1 MLRQMRHDVWAT
13 QTLLE
18 RCRSLTKEQLQLT
31 APGTYGTIQKTL
43 AHIVRANEGY
53 LNTYGVIP
61 QPFMELTASVD
72 EIASRLARVRDA
84 VIDAVRQCV
93 SGLRP
98 ATLVAAEAD
107 VRKDELLPLGSLV
120 ARLIQ
125 RELRAEGLPL
135 DTFGNLDLNGV
146 ELAKTASRNVL
157 GYMNE
162 MARHCEYAIA
172 ESGGL
177 GRCDIERLN
186 GELRRHLHLSRQ
198 PPGHF
203 VPIDLIRA
211 RSRRTAPYGSDIKP
225 PPPPDAR

>member
-1 MLRQMRHDVWAT
+1 MVLRCTAK
-13 QTLLE
+13 LLNLVGARANHLAALE
-18 RCRSLTKEQLQLT
+18 PSDADWYANLLWLDRRKCLL
-31 APGTYGTIQKTL
+31 L
-43 AHIVRANEGY
+43 AHAGT
-53 LNTYGVIP
+53 L
-61 QPFMELTASVD
+61 FSVF
-72 EIASRLARVRDA
+72 
-84 VIDAVRQCV
+84 
-93 SGLRP
+93 
-98 ATLVAAEAD
+98 ATD
-107 VRKDELLPLGSLV
+107 VRKADLLPLGSLV

-125 RELRAEGLPL
+125 RELRTEGLPL

-225 PPPPDAR
+225 PPAPDAR

>member
-1 MLRQMRHDVWAT
+1 MVLRCTAK
-13 QTLLE
+13 LLNLVGARANHLAALE
-18 RCRSLTKEQLQLT
+18 PSDADWYANLLWLGRRKCLL
-31 APGTYGTIQKTL
+31 L
-43 AHIVRANEGY
+43 AHTGT
-53 LNTYGVIP
+53 L
-61 QPFMELTASVD
+61 FSVF
-72 EIASRLARVRDA
+72 A
-84 VIDAVRQCV
+84 
-93 SGLRP
+93 
-98 ATLVAAEAD
+98 AD
-107 VRKDELLPLGSLV
+107 VRKADLLPLGSLV

-186 GELRRHLHLSRQ
+186 SELRRYLHLSRQ

-203 VPIDLIRA
+203 VPIDLVRA
-211 RSRRTAPYGSDIKP
+211 RSRHTAQYGSDIGP
-225 PPPPDAR
+225 PPAPDA

>member
-1 MLRQMRHDVWAT
+1 MKASDPTVLASNRPAGRTIRIVVLRCTAK
-13 QTLLE
+13 LLNLLGARE
-18 RCRSLTKEQLQLT
+18 KDLASLEPSDADWYANLLWLDRRKCLL
-31 APGTYGTIQKTL
+31 L
-43 AHIVRANEGY
+43 AHAGT
-53 LNTYGVIP
+53 L
-61 QPFMELTASVD
+61 FSVF
-72 EIASRLARVRDA
+72 V
-84 VIDAVRQCV
+84 
-93 SGLRP
+93 
-98 ATLVAAEAD
+98 AD
-107 VRKDELLPLGSLV
+107 VHKAELLPLGSLV

-162 MARHCEYAIA
+162 IARYCEYAIA

-203 VPIDLIRA
+203 VPIDLVRA
-211 RSRRTAPYGSDIKP
+211 RPRRAAP
-225 PPPPDAR
+225 